1 MAKRKVCFTLS
12 KSILDELNYF
22 SEELG
27 ERKSC
32 LVEKAL
38 DYYFSCV
45 DFKMTEASVESVEN
59 GEETYSFEDVFEKD
73 K

>member
-1 MAKRKVCFTLS
+1 MAKKKVCFTLS
-12 KSILDELNYF
+12 RSILDELNYF

-27 ERKSC
+27 ERKSH

-38 DYYFSCV
+38 DYYFSCI
-45 DFKMTEASVESVEN
+45 DFKMTEASVEAVRN
-59 GEETYSFEDVFEKD
+59 GEKTYPLEDVFNKD